1 MDNVDLKFEPEAIEL
16 IAKEAIKRKTGA
28 RALRSIVEE
37 LMLNI
42 MYEVPSQSDVH
53 EFTVTAEMVKKRD
66 KVAELIK
73 LPQKHEQPSVETQEE
88 IA

>member
-1 MDNVDLKFEPEAIEL
+1 MPNRQT
-16 IAKEAIKRKTGA
+16 KEAIKRKTGA

-42 MYEVPSQSDVH
+42 MYEVPSQENVK

-66 KVAELIK
+66 NVAELIH
-73 LPQKHEQPSVETQEE
+73 LPQKNKDKIENKEE